1 MTLKEK
7 SYKILLFSDQ
17 YITMVTNT
25 LEMAI
30 KSGNPSVII
39 SDRYITEQDLINKT
53 KYCDYSIVDPLLFLF
68 YHWVELVL
76 KGFLLVLVK
85 EDDDIKKIAHHNII
99 KLLKEFKNNFSNEKD
114 IINFFEK
121 YTKKNN
127 MPTVLKMFFNKNNL
141 SVKNYYNF
149 FRYPLDKNFNIKY
162 DYSSIQYTN
171 KEGLVFFKDLLKD
184 IDRYKKHIVK
194 LGRNLN
200 NK

>member
-7 SYKILLFSDQ
+7 SWRILLFSDQ

-25 LEMAI
+25 LEMTI

-39 SDRYITEQDLINKT
+39 SDSYITDQDLINKT
-53 KYCDYSIVDPLLFLF
+53 KYCDYNIVVPSLFLF

-85 EDDDIKKIAHHNII
+85 EDDDIKKIAHHNVI

-127 MPTVLKMFFNKNNL
+127 MPNVLKMFFNKNNL

-162 DYSSIQYTN
+162 DYSGIQHTN
-171 KEGLVFFKDLLKD
+171 KEGLIFFKDILKD
-184 IDRYKKHIVK
+184 INRYKKHIVK
-194 LGRNLN
+194 LGRKLTD
-200 NK
+200 K

>member
-7 SYKILLFSDQ
+7 SWRILLFSDQ

-39 SDRYITEQDLINKT
+39 SDRYITDQNLINKT

-76 KGFLLVLVK
+76 KGFLLAK
-85 EDDDIKKIAHHNII
+85 ENIDVNKINHHNIK
-99 KLLKEFKNNFSNEKD
+99 KLLVEFKIYFPNEKD

-121 YTKKNN
+121 YIKKNN
-127 MPTVLKMFFNKNNL
+127 MPYLLKTFFNKNNL
-141 SVKNYYNF
+141 SVRNYYNF

-162 DYSSIQYTN
+162 DYSGIQHTN
-171 KEGLVFFKDLLKD
+171 KEGLIFFKDILKD
-184 IDRYKKHIVK
+184 INRYKKHIVK
-194 LGRNLN
+194 LGRKLSD
-200 NK
+200 K